1 LGDGNITL
9 FNLSHIYIYN
19 SIFHT
24 KVITWDGVMSRGS
37 ARKYK
42 DVLAKVCLILGTFFN
57 PLGFDAAFALVTKLT
72 ESYIV
77 TDIIFY
83 SVALFFFGLYFLLSR
98 K

>member
-9 FNLSHIYIYN
+9 FCLSHIYIYN
-19 SIFHT
+19 GIFHT

-72 ESYIV
+72 KSYIV

-83 SVALFFFGLYFLLSR
+83 SVALLFFGLYFLLSR

>member
-1 LGDGNITL
+1 
-9 FNLSHIYIYN
+9 
-19 SIFHT
+19 
-24 KVITWDGVMSRGS
+24 
-37 ARKYK
+37 
-42 DVLAKVCLILGTFFN
+42 VLAKVCLILGTFFN
-57 PLGFDAAFALVTKLT
+57 PLGFDAAFALMTKLT

>member
-1 LGDGNITL
+1 
-9 FNLSHIYIYN
+9 
-19 SIFHT
+19 
-24 KVITWDGVMSRGS
+24 MSRGS

-72 ESYIV
+72 KSYIV

>member
-1 LGDGNITL
+1 
-9 FNLSHIYIYN
+9 
-19 SIFHT
+19 
-24 KVITWDGVMSRGS
+24 MSRGS

-72 ESYIV
+72 KSYIV

-83 SVALFFFGLYFLLSR
+83 SVALLFFGLYFLLSR